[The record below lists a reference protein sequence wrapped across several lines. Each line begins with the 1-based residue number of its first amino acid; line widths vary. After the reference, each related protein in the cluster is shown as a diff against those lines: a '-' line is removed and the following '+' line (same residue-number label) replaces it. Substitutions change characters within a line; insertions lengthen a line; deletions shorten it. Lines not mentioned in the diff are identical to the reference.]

1 MSNFTLIF
9 VDKITMGGCEMA
21 KKKKWLKFRHRVVR
35 NILSVTLAPYTSL
48 RYNVKVERFKEQ
60 EKRPYLILMN
70 HQTAF
75 DQFFIGMA
83 FKGPVYYLASEDL
96 FSNGWVSS
104 LIKYLVAPIPI
115 RKQTTDVKAI
125 MACIRV
131 AKEGGTIAIAPEGN
145 RTYSGK
151 TEYMSPSIAMLAKKL
166 GMPIALFRI
175 EGGYGVH
182 PRWSDVVRK
191 GKMRAYVSR
200 VISPE
205 EYKSLTDDELFEL
218 IKDGLYVDEAV
229 SDAEFHHKKLAEY
242 LERAIYVCPF
252 CGLSSFESHG
262 DEMTCLGCKRT
273 VKYLPTKELEGV
285 GYEHPY
291 RFVSEWYNAQSDFV
305 NELDVLEYDE
315 NPMYEEKVDLYEV
328 IPYDRKNLLRK
339 EVKIALYG
347 NRIELLSGEESLIFR
362 FDDTSAVTVLGR
374 NKMNIYYGDKLYQI
388 KGGKRFN
395 ALKYVHIYHRY
406 KNIMAGEKNGK
417 FLGL

>member
-1 MSNFTLIF
+1 
-9 VDKITMGGCEMA
+9 MA
-21 KKKKWLKFRHRVVR
+21 NKQKKKWLRFRHKVVR
-35 NILSVTLAPYTSL
+35 SILSVTLAPYSRI
-48 RYNVKVERFKEQ
+48 RYNIKVDRFKDLED
-60 EKRPYLILMN
+60 RPYLILLN

-75 DQFFIGMA
+75 DQFFVGMA
-83 FKGPVYYLASEDL
+83 FNRPVYYLASEDI

-151 TEYMSPSIAMLAKKL
+151 TEYMSSSIAPLARKL

-191 GKMRAYVSR
+191 GKMRGYVSR
-200 VISPE
+200 VIYPE
-205 EYKSLTDDELFEL
+205 EYKSLTDDELFEI
-218 IKDGLYVDEAV
+218 IKDGLYVNEAV
-229 SDAEFHHKKLAEY
+229 ADAEFHHKKLAEY

-262 DEMTCLGCKRT
+262 DRITCLKCNRE
-273 VKYLPTKELEGV
+273 VRYLPTKELEGV
-285 GYEHPY
+285 GFEHPF
-291 RFVSEWYNAQSDFV
+291 RFVSDWYDAQSEFV
-305 NELDVLEYDE
+305 SELDVLEYESD
-315 NPMYEEKVDLYEV
+315 PMYEETVDLYEV
-328 IPYDRKNLLRK
+328 IPYDRKNLLQKNVR
-339 EVKIALYG
+339 ISLYG
-347 NRIELLSGEESLIFR
+347 NRMELFSDEGDMVCR
-362 FDDTSAVTVLGR
+362 FDETSAVTVLGR
-374 NKMNIYYGDKLYQI
+374 NKLNVYYGDKLYQL

-406 KNIMAGEKNGK
+406 KNIMAGEKYGK